1 MTPFTGVL
9 VSTAPPVRLL
19 VRARKTFC
27 AVALVSIAIAL
38 EIVARASRLTD
49 GANASKGRPVTLRLA
64 HMATIRVV
72 VADTAEVIESFLV
85 HLESLDHI
93 VTAAMETHPLSIK
106 TIGDIH
112 WMSPRIMFLSYCSIA
127 WSLSAP
133 ARRLTVLTIPILPLA
148 PVVVALQVLVVA
160 TVAVVLAGLILLAA
174 TALAVLAAIPVP
186 VADQPLLAI
195 TVAVAG
201 IALEALRRRS
211 HVLTECRAIQH
222 TEASNGQR
230 AAGGGLKHATSVS
243 LLANDAGEMVE
254 TIGIHAFHSLST
266 STCALNRT
274 VRV

>member
-1 MTPFTGVL
+1 
-9 VSTAPPVRLL
+9 
-19 VRARKTFC
+19 
-27 AVALVSIAIAL
+27 VSIAIAL
-38 EIVARASRLTD
+38 EIVGRASRLTD
-49 GANASKGRPVTLRLA
+49 SANASKGRPVTLRLA

-222 TEASNGQR
+222 TEAGNGQR
-230 AAGGGLKHATSVS
+230 AACGGLKHATSVR

-266 STCALNRT
+266 SNCALNRT